1 MNLGISVSVSRTAVV
16 TVDSHGVEGAYSRS
30 STDNL
35 ETTEGIVKVI
45 GDRERIPFVGG
56 WAEFDGD
63 HDSFVQV
70 GDRAV
75 PQRIDAL
82 FEGTAD
88 KGPTAHMTIE
98 MRRGAPHCTEL
109 TIRAHPEGREVRGAD
124 LRAFR
129 LEGAVNDVAA
139 LASVDVVT
147 ADDGST
153 VFSRSLNRALQ
164 AAAPGE
170 VVNATFSEWLRMN
183 ADEGGEQEFA
193 QASKTIKE
201 ARSGSRRR
209 LTDELLKQV
218 AEIYRANLNDRPG
231 EAVQAAYWVCPRQA
245 ARYIRAARD
254 KGFLPPTTQG
264 KVTG

>member
-1 MNLGISVSVSRTAVV
+1 MKVS
-16 TVDSHGVEGAYSRS
+16 E
-30 STDNL
+30 
-35 ETTEGIVKVI
+35 
-45 GDRERIPFVGG
+45 DRERIEFAAG
-56 WAEFDGD
+56 WAEWDRD
-63 HDSFVQV
+63 RESFVQV

-75 PQRIDAL
+75 PKRIDAV

-88 KGPTAHMTIE
+88 KGPTLHMTIE

-124 LRAFR
+124 LRAVR
-129 LEGAVNDVAA
+129 LEGAVDDLAA
-139 LASVDVVT
+139 VASVDVVT

-153 VFSRSLNRALQ
+153 VFRRSLNRALRT
-164 AAAPGE
+164 AAPGE
-170 VVNATFSEWLRMN
+170 VLNATLAEFSRQV
-183 ADEGGEQEFA
+183 ADEDGEHELA
-193 QASKTIKE
+193 QATKTIKE

-209 LTDELLKQV
+209 LTDELLTQV

>member
-1 MNLGISVSVSRTAVV
+1 M
-16 TVDSHGVEGAYSRS
+16 
-30 STDNL
+30 
-35 ETTEGIVKVI
+35 EGIVKVI
-45 GDRERIPFVGG
+45 GDRERIPFGGG
-56 WAEFDGD
+56 WAEFDR
-63 HDSFVQV
+63 DSFIQV

-88 KGPTAHMTIE
+88 NGPTAHMTIE

-129 LEGAVNDVAA
+129 LEGIVNDVAA

-153 VFSRSLNRALQ
+153 VFRKSLNRALQ
-164 AAAPGE
+164 GAAPGE
-170 VVNATFSEWLRMN
+170 VVNTTPGAVNAELRRYL

-254 KGFLPPTTQG
+254 KGFLPDTTQG

>member
-16 TVDSHGVEGAYSRS
+16 TVDSNGVEGAYSRS
-30 STDNL
+30 ATDNL
-35 ETTEGIVKVI
+35 ETTEGIVKVRR
-45 GDRERIPFVGG
+45 DRERIELAVG
-56 WAEFDGD
+56 WAEWDRARE
-63 HDSFVQV
+63 SFVQV

-75 PQRIDAL
+75 PQRIDAV

-88 KGPTAHMTIE
+88 KGPSLHMTIE

-109 TIRAHPEGREVRGAD
+109 TIKAHPEGREVRGVD
-124 LRAFR
+124 YRAVQ
-129 LEGAVNDVAA
+129 LEKWVDEITA
-139 LASVDVVT
+139 LASMDVVT

-153 VFSRSLNRALQ
+153 VFSRSINRAL
-164 AAAPGE
+164 AGAAPGE
-170 VVNATFSEWLRMN
+170 VVNATLTEMARYH